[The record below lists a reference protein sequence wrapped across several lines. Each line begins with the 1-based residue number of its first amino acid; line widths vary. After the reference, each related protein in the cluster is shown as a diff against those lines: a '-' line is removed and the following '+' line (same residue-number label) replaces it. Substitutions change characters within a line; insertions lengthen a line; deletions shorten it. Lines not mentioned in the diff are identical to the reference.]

1 MATIVAHVHPDLQL
15 FSTPGSVS
23 AFLCLTVAK
32 ILFEMYYSGSIYIYI
47 YIYMYVYIYIYIYS
61 SFSFSHE
68 IRHVQTLGRATTV
81 INNIAILNKF
91 PSKRN

>member
-1 MATIVAHVHPDLQL
+1 MATIVAHVHPHLQL
-15 FSTPGSVS
+15 FSAPGSVS

-32 ILFEMYYSGSIYIYI
+32 ISFEMYYSGSIYIY
-47 YIYMYVYIYIYIYS
+47 S
-61 SFSFSHE
+61 SFSFSHA

-91 PSKRN
+91 PSK